1 MLKKISVFVFA
12 LLFIFNVNF
21 LDADGGQIVIANAA
35 NNQTVKNVLDPL
47 REFVILSSESQKS
60 DNGKNV
66 IRFPPGKNIVVSDNP
81 VSKDIIESF
90 GKLIIIVVEFRQDN
104 KAMSYAGSGFPI
116 GKGLISTAL
125 HLILPSEND
134 LIQAGF
140 NMNSQMTIT
149 IAGKFCTPTHTVA
162 VPLEKVGQG
171 SKALEDIM
179 ILKADISEVQKKF
192 EELGDNGPS
201 AEKLSLLLF
210 IQALKEGI
218 PVSDKIE
225 LKEKSY
231 VSGFF
236 SLFGNIVPYIFEDQ
250 FTMELFTGYI
260 EDSGIDFMHCFR
272 GGIEPGFSGGPVF
285 NGEGKVKAM
294 SIGSSLGRNF
304 IVGIPIKEI
313 MEIAE
318 AALEKD
324 KKKENDNKDKN

>member
-1 MLKKISVFVFA
+1 MQ
-12 LLFIFNVNF
+12 N
-21 LDADGGQIVIANAA
+21 D
-35 NNQTVKNVLDPL
+35 
-47 REFVILSSESQKS
+47 
-60 DNGKNV
+60 
-66 IRFPPGKNIVVSDNP
+66 
-81 VSKDIIESF
+81 
-90 GKLIIIVVEFRQDN
+90 
-104 KAMSYAGSGFPI
+104 
-116 GKGLISTAL
+116 
-125 HLILPSEND
+125 D
-134 LIQAGF
+134 LIKADF
-140 NMNSQMTIT
+140 NLNSRMTISLQ
-149 IAGKFCTPTHTVA
+149 GEFCTETHYST
-162 VPLEKVGQG
+162 VPLFKVGQG
-171 SKALEDIM
+171 SKTLEDIL
-179 ILKADISEVQKKF
+179 ILKADMSALMAEYDK
-192 EELGDNGPS
+192 LNASNAS

-285 NGEGKVKAM
+285 NGEGKVTAM